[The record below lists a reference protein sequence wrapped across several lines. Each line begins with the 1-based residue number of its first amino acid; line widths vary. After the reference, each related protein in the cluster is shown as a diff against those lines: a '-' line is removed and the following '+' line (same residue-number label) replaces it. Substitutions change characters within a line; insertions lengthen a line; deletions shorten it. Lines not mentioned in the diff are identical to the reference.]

1 MQADGLEPGTTYNFR
16 YRVSNE
22 DRDSF
27 FEAGET
33 RGDHRSDVR
42 VHRRRERE
50 RGLGTMTF
58 TVSLS
63 QQLDGAGD
71 GPLGGLGCHG
81 RGWNRLQGAGF
92 RFRHGD

>member
-1 MQADGLEPGTTYNFR
+1 MDGTTDWTGGKHFPPRGFVNIGQADGLEPGTTYNFR

-33 RGDHRSDVR
+33 ADDHRSDVR

-50 RGLGTMTF
+50 RG
-58 TVSLS
+58 
-63 QQLDGAGD
+63 
-71 GPLGGLGCHG
+71 
-81 RGWNRLQGAGF
+81 RR
-92 RFRHGD
+92 R